1 MWKTRI
7 IRFATCTLL
16 SSTYLLA
23 QRQSET
29 LLEPK
34 VALAASG
41 DSAAE
46 LLLSST
52 PVSLRALRH
61 LVAATCAYPCEQSQY
76 TIVHLARWGEKGIEA
91 QKWLLLARD
100 TGSLSIREWSPRNA
114 AAARIFGS
122 RDVALLSVQKN
133 SIPGIEYRIDIA
145 RKEAA
150 PITSL
155 KALLE
160 LAPILKG
167 LDGQPAG
174 GSGVWKFSSTRIN
187 VEHVP
192 SDIEVRLMSPIVN
205 QSGVATELAKQT
217 FDNESKYH
225 WDVSVGV
232 PVTRVSQLEYV
243 AADGVVRT
251 REIDKQSLTAFL
263 NLHLIPVDTKAMRWR
278 LFPSLLLGTAL
289 SSRPLDRLVTA
300 LAIGTSAAQLY
311 AGVAFERVDQP
322 QTLATGAPATEAVLQ
337 SDLRSRYKR
346 NFIVGLN
353 VPVRQIVDRLAAQK

>member
-1 MWKTRI
+1 MWKTKSVRL
-7 IRFATCTLL
+7 AACTMIL
-16 SSTYLLA
+16 STKLFA
-23 QRQSET
+23 QRQTET
-29 LLEPK
+29 MLGPRDSLS
-34 VALAASG
+34 AAG
-41 DSAAE
+41 GSAAE
-46 LLLSST
+46 ELLASATVSVDALNRLVGAAC
-52 PVSLRALRH
+52 PVECDRS
-61 LVAATCAYPCEQSQY
+61 EY
-76 TIVHLARWGEKGIEA
+76 TIVHLVRWSGVGIQT
-91 QKWLLLARD
+91 QKWLLLPKDFTSKHARD
-100 TGSLSIREWSPRNA
+100 WSSRDA
-114 AAARIFGS
+114 ASARIFGAH
-122 RDVALLSVQKN
+122 DVSLLTVQIAAP
-133 SIPGIEYRIDIA
+133 SGMEYRIDVVK
-145 RKEAA
+145 KEAQPVTA
-150 PITSL
+150 L

-160 LAPILKG
+160 LAVANKVRT
-167 LDGQPAG
+167 DV
-174 GSGVWKFSSTRIN
+174 SSKDSTWRFSSVRMNI
-187 VEHVP
+187 EHVP
-192 SDIEVRLMSPIVN
+192 SDIQVQLMSHDGTGSDSPKEV
-205 QSGVATELAKQT
+205 SKQT

-232 PVTRVSQLEYV
+232 PVKRVSQLEYV

-278 LFPSLLLGTAL
+278 LFPSLLLGTSL